1 MMSRDSKKLQ
11 VFVQRAHGVSRALWP
26 ANARRCVPTGRV
38 AQKRRFLIIHWKW
51 WTTLANIL
59 HVGLIFILIISSML
73 LGGMLVAAMV
83 SHRWYLLLMP
93 SLILVAVST
102 SMTVVIARS
111 FKLQRAFLSKWQPG
125 MSLPSIFTMRRTP
138 QTPMPSTPLVRVLE
152 TLDLSQSNVEHFLDT
167 SEERNT
173 AELALDP
180 YKDEAVIHSAQSD
193 LTYKEN

>member
-26 ANARRCVPTGRV
+26 ANARRCVPTGKV
-38 AQKRRFLIIHWKW
+38 AQKRRSLIIHWKW
-51 WTTLANIL
+51 WTTLANIS
-59 HVGLIFILIISSML
+59 HVGLIFVLIISSML

-83 SHRWYLLLMP
+83 LHRWYLLLMP
-93 SLILVAVST
+93 SFVLMTVST

-111 FKLQRAFLSKWQPG
+111 FKLQRAFLPKWQPG

-167 SEERNT
+167 SGKRNT
-173 AELALDP
+173 AELALNLE
-180 YKDEAVIHSAQSD
+180 KEQSAQHSQRSVIS
-193 LTYKEN
+193 

>member
-1 MMSRDSKKLQ
+1 
-11 VFVQRAHGVSRALWP
+11 
-26 ANARRCVPTGRV
+26 
-38 AQKRRFLIIHWKW
+38 
-51 WTTLANIL
+51 
-59 HVGLIFILIISSML
+59 ML

-173 AELALDP
+173 AELALDH